1 MGMIREFFASPV
13 VRKIAI
19 CLFVLLAVYLLRDM
33 LNLILLL
40 FLVTFVMNSLTGF
53 LTKKISRLF
62 PIHPNA
68 VASLLYIVIIAA
80 MVIGITNYV
89 PKIIGQVT
97 DLINNIDKFLDT
109 NKDDKIAQQ
118 LTEAIN
124 KVNPEDYLD
133 QAIHYISK
141 LGKWLE
147 IILVV
152 ILLSFFFLL
161 QKASIMRFTRKFK
174 KSKIGWLYDEM
185 EYFGK
190 KFVDSFGK
198 VIEVQLII
206 AIVNTILTMI
216 GLWILGFPYL
226 FILTI
231 LVFLLSLIPVAG
243 VAISF
248 IPISVIGYQTGGW
261 VLVIWTVV
269 MILVIH
275 AIEAYVLNPR
285 LMAHKTKLPMFYTFV
300 ILVFS
305 QHYFGIWGLI
315 LGIPI
320 FMFLL
325 DVLEVK
331 TEDEKPLIE

>member
-1 MGMIREFFASPV
+1 MGIIRELLASPV
-13 VRKIAI
+13 VRKITI
-19 CLFVLLAVYLLRDM
+19 CLIILFAVYCLKDM

-53 LTKKISRLF
+53 LTKRINRLF
-62 PIHPNA
+62 PIHPN
-68 VASLLYIVIIAA
+68 VVTSLLYIVIIAA
-80 MVIGITNYV
+80 MVIGISKYV
-89 PKIIGQVT
+89 PKIISQVT
-97 DLINNIDKFLDT
+97 DLINNIIKFLDT
-109 NKDDKIAQQ
+109 NKDDKVAQQ

-124 KVNPEDYLD
+124 NIDYQHYGKEALN
-133 QAIHYISK
+133 YISK
-141 LGKWLE
+141 LSEWLE

-174 KSKIGWLYDEM
+174 TSKISWLYEEM
-185 EYFGK
+185 EYFGH
-190 KFVDSFGK
+190 KFISSFGK

-226 FILTI
+226 VILTI

-248 IPISVIGYQTGGW
+248 IPISLIAFQTGGW
-261 VLVIWTVV
+261 MLVIWAVV

-275 AIEAYVLNPR
+275 AVEAYVLNPR

-325 DVLEVK
+325 DILDVK
-331 TEDEKPLIE
+331 TEDEKSVA

>member
-1 MGMIREFFASPV
+1 MGIIRELLASPV
-13 VRKIAI
+13 VRKITI
-19 CLFVLLAVYLLRDM
+19 CLIVLFAVYCLKDM

-53 LTKKISRLF
+53 LTKRINRLF
-62 PIHPNA
+62 PIHPNV

-80 MVIGITNYV
+80 MVIGISKYV

-97 DLINNIDKFLDT
+97 DLINNIIKFLDT
-109 NKDDKIAQQ
+109 NKDDKVAQQ

-124 KVNPEDYLD
+124 DIDYQHYGKEALN
-133 QAIHYISK
+133 YISK
-141 LGKWLE
+141 LGEWLE

-161 QKASIMRFTRKFK
+161 QKASIMKFTRKFK
-174 KSKIGWLYDEM
+174 TSKISWLYEEM
-185 EYFGK
+185 EYFGR
-190 KFVDSFGK
+190 KFISSFGK

-226 FILTI
+226 IILTI

-248 IPISVIGYQTGGW
+248 IPISLIAFQTGGW
-261 VLVIWTVV
+261 MLVLWAVV

-275 AIEAYVLNPR
+275 AVEAYVLNPR
-285 LMAHKTKLPMFYTFV
+285 LMSHKTKLPMFYTFV

-325 DVLEVK
+325 DILDVK
-331 TEDEKPLIE
+331 TEDEKSLA

>member
-1 MGMIREFFASPV
+1 MGMIREFFASPI
-13 VRKIAI
+13 VRKIAV
-19 CLFVLLAVYLLRDM
+19 CLFVLAAVYLLRDM
-33 LNLILLL
+33 LNLLLLL

-53 LTKKISRLF
+53 VTKKLRRLF
-62 PIHPNA
+62 PVHPNA
-68 VASLLYIVIIAA
+68 VASLLYIVIISA

-89 PKIIGQVT
+89 PKIITQVT
-97 DLINNIDKFLDT
+97 DLINTIVKFLDT
-109 NKDDKIAQQ
+109 NKDDQIAQK

-124 KVNPEDYLD
+124 TFKYENYVDK
-133 QAIHYISK
+133 AFHYISK
-141 LGKWLE
+141 LGEWLE

-152 ILLSFFFLL
+152 ILLSFFFIL
-161 QKASIMRFTRKFK
+161 QKGAILRFTSKFK
-174 KSKIGWLYDEM
+174 TSKVGGLYEEM

-206 AIVNTILTMI
+206 AIVNTVLTMI

-243 VAISF
+243 VVISF
-248 IPISVIGYQTGGW
+248 IPISVIAYQTGGW

-269 MILVIH
+269 MILIIH
-275 AIEAYVLNPR
+275 AVETYVLNPR

-315 LGIPI
+315 LGIPV

-325 DVLEVK
+325 DILEVK
-331 TEDEKPLIE
+331 TDDEKILQE

>member
-1 MGMIREFFASPV
+1 MGIFRELLASPA
-13 VRKIAI
+13 VRKITI
-19 CLFVLLAVYLLRDM
+19 CLIVLFAVYCLKDM

-53 LTKKISRLF
+53 LTKRINRLF
-62 PIHPNA
+62 PIHPN
-68 VASLLYIVIIAA
+68 VVTSLLYIVIIAA
-80 MVIGITNYV
+80 MVIGISNYV

-97 DLINNIDKFLDT
+97 DLINNIIKFLDT
-109 NKDDKIAQQ
+109 NKDDKAAQQ

-124 KVNPEDYLD
+124 NIDYQHYGKEALN
-133 QAIHYISK
+133 YISK
-141 LGKWLE
+141 LSEWLE

-161 QKASIMRFTRKFK
+161 QKASIMKFTRKFK
-174 KSKIGWLYDEM
+174 TSKIGWLYEEM
-185 EYFGK
+185 EYFGR
-190 KFVDSFGK
+190 KFISSFGK

-226 FILTI
+226 VILTI

-248 IPISVIGYQTGGW
+248 IPISVIAFQTGGW
-261 VLVIWTVV
+261 MLVLWAVV

-275 AIEAYVLNPR
+275 AVETYVLNPR
-285 LMAHKTKLPMFYTFV
+285 LMSHKTKLPMFYTFV

-325 DVLEVK
+325 DILDVK
-331 TEDEKPLIE
+331 TEDEKSLA

>member
-1 MGMIREFFASPV
+1 MGIFRELLASPV
-13 VRKIAI
+13 VRKITI
-19 CLFVLLAVYLLRDM
+19 CLIVLFTVYCLKDM

-53 LTKKISRLF
+53 LTKRINRLF
-62 PIHPNA
+62 TIHPN
-68 VASLLYIVIIAA
+68 VVTSLLYIVIIAA
-80 MVIGITNYV
+80 LVIGISNYV
-89 PKIIGQVT
+89 PKIISQVT
-97 DLINNIDKFLDT
+97 DLINNIIKFLDT
-109 NKDDKIAQQ
+109 NKDDKVAQQ

-124 KVNPEDYLD
+124 DIDYQHYGKEALN
-133 QAIHYISK
+133 YISK
-141 LGKWLE
+141 LGEWLE

-161 QKASIMRFTRKFK
+161 QKASIMKFTRKFK
-174 KSKIGWLYDEM
+174 TSKISWLYEEM
-185 EYFGK
+185 EYFGR
-190 KFVDSFGK
+190 KFISSFGK

-226 FILTI
+226 IILTI

-248 IPISVIGYQTGGW
+248 IPISLIAFQTGGW
-261 VLVIWTVV
+261 MLVLWAVV

-275 AIEAYVLNPR
+275 AVEAYVLNPR
-285 LMAHKTKLPMFYTFV
+285 LMSHKTKLPMFYTFV

-325 DVLEVK
+325 DILDVK
-331 TEDEKPLIE
+331 TEDEKSLA